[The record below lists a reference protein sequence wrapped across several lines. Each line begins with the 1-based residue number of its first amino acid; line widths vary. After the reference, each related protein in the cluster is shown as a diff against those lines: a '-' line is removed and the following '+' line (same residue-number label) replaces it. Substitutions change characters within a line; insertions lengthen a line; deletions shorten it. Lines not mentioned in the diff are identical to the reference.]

1 MSVSP
6 RSAAL
11 TVFLYVVVCLIWG
24 STWLAIKLGLEGVP
38 PFLGAGLRFVIA
50 AAVLWAM
57 VLVAKVSPRLSRD
70 GRRAALTSGV
80 LGFGIGYALVY
91 WSETRVPS
99 GLVASLFALAPLV
112 TAILTVFVAR
122 TERLTPA
129 KAAGILTGIAGTV
142 VIFWPE
148 KGVAGADPW
157 GLLAAL
163 ASSLCSAVNLVAQS
177 LWSRRDDARVINAW
191 AMSLG
196 AAMLMTLSFLLER
209 RAAAAWTVSNAG
221 ALFYL
226 ATVGSVA
233 AFLIYFRLIR
243 TLPATQV
250 SFITLIIPVV
260 ALALGRAVLGE
271 VVTLRAQA
279 GVALILGGVVLALRT
294 GGLR

>member
-1 MSVSP
+1 M
-6 RSAAL
+6 

-24 STWLAIKLGLEGVP
+24 STWLAIKLGLAGVP
-38 PFLGAGLRFVIA
+38 PFWGAGLRFVIA
-50 AAVLWAM
+50 AAILWGM
-57 VLVAKVSPRLSRD
+57 VLVSRVSPRLSRD

-80 LGFGIGYALVY
+80 LGFGVGYALVY
-91 WSETRVPS
+91 WSETRVAS

-112 TAILTVFVAR
+112 TALLTVFAVR

-148 KGVAGADPW
+148 KGVADADHL

-163 ASSLCSAVNLVAQS
+163 GSSLCSAVNLVCQS

-191 AMSLG
+191 AMSIG
-196 AAMLMTLSFLLER
+196 AVLLLALSLSFER
-209 RAAAAWTVSNAG
+209 HATAAWTVSNAG

-243 TLPATQV
+243 ALPATQV
-250 SFITLIIPVV
+250 SLITLIIPVV
-260 ALALGRAVLGE
+260 ALALGRLVLGE

-279 GVALILGGVVLALRT
+279 GVALILGGVGLALAAGRAQ
-294 GGLR
+294 RRFQDVP